1 MLFSFCGFP
10 FHAPM
15 GSTSIP
21 LLTLKVGDVISLD
34 IPEKTVALVDD
45 VPLMECWY
53 GQQGGKYALK
63 IDRFLS
69 CEEPEPALGGS
80 NG

>member
-21 LLTLKVGDVISLD
+21 LLTLKIIVQPP
-34 IPEKTVALVDD
+34 PELV
-45 VPLMECWY
+45 MS
-53 GQQGGKYALK
+53 Q
-63 IDRFLS
+63 
-69 CEEPEPALGGS
+69 
-80 NG
+80 